1 MDEGIN
7 SIVETIHQLEA
18 ENEKLKF
25 RLSNVMLSLPS
36 DEIADKA
43 NEWYKDIDEY
53 NAFIKGAAWMSARL
67 IDESKRG
74 NGA

>member
-1 MDEGIN
+1 ME
-7 SIVETIHQLEA
+7 ETINVLIEQLKKVNA

-36 DEIADKA
+36 DEIAQKA

-53 NAFIKGAAWMSARL
+53 NAFIKGAAWTGIRL
-67 IDESKRG
+67 IDEFERG

>member
-1 MDEGIN
+1 ME
-7 SIVETIHQLEA
+7 ETVNVLIEQLKKVNA

-36 DEIADKA
+36 DEIAQKA

-53 NAFIKGAAWMSARL
+53 NAFIKGATWTGMRL
-67 IDESKRG
+67 IDEFERG